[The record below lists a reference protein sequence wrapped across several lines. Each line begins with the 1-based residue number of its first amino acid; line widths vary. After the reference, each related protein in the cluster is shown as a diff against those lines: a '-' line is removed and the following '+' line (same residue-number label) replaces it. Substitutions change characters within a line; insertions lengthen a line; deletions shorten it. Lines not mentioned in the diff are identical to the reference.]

1 VKPISIVGVGILFAL
16 ASLPARGQD
25 FTAGKTP
32 AQLFSSDCAECH
44 RTPNGLAK
52 KLDAKTLSGF
62 LREHYTTKP
71 ETAGALAGYVAGF
84 AGNGPPDV
92 RNRAGAGP
100 TAPGVAAGERGD
112 RRNRRDAEATGG
124 EDARSASRPP
134 EEPQGRRRRTVNLS
148 GDGEKRRVVRA
159 DGDAPRPPGNV
170 AAPPPPPR
178 IAPGPAEGAREA
190 TDPAARLRTYVFS
203 GLGSESAIAEA
214 AKTPSQK
221 SRRRQAREQA
231 REQARDQGR
240 EAAQAPA
247 EAPAPAK
254 TSVDKTSVDK
264 TPVDKTSIDKTG
276 GDKTVVDA
284 PAPAVLPGATAAA
297 TPVEGNGAPA
307 MPMPATAPASPPTPS
322 AVVTPP
328 RLGQ

>member
-1 VKPISIVGVGILFAL
+1 VKPISIVGVGVLFAL

-52 KLDAKTLSGF
+52 KLDVKTLSSF

-84 AGNGPPDV
+84 AGSGPPDV

-100 TAPGVAAGERGD
+100 APPGVAAGERGD

-124 EDARSASRPP
+124 EDARTASRPA
-134 EEPQGRRRRTVNLS
+134 EEPQGRRRRAVNLS

-159 DGDAPRPPGNV
+159 DGDAPRPPSNV
-170 AAPPPPPR
+170 AAVAPTR
-178 IAPGPAEGAREA
+178 TAPGPAEGAREA

-214 AKTPSQK
+214 AKTPSPK
-221 SRRRQAREQA
+221 SHRRQVREQA

-247 EAPAPAK
+247 ETPAPAK
-254 TSVDKTSVDK
+254 TSVDKAAIDKTAIDKTAVDK
-264 TPVDKTSIDKTG
+264 TG
-276 GDKTVVDA
+276 ADKTVVDA

-297 TPVEGNGAPA
+297 TPLEGNGAPA
-307 MPMPATAPASPPTPS
+307 MPMPATAPATPPTPS